1 MVWLILGVLEKETGM
16 NPIIPYR
23 DPTQVPLVE

>member
-1 MVWLILGVLEKETGM
+1 MVRLIHGVLEKEISM
-16 NPIIPYR
+16 NLIIPYR